1 MKTKGAHILNQGEK
15 GREVFVER
23 ALLEVN
29 FVGVGVETLDISA

>member
-23 ALLEVN
+23 APLGVN
-29 FVGVGVETLDISA
+29 FAAAGVETLDISA